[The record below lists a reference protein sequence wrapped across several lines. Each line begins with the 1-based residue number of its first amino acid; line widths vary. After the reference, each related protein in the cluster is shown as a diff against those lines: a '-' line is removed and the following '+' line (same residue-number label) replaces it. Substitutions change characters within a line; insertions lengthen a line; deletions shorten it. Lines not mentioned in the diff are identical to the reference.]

1 MESDEFNSLKKRMF
15 ENYLEPATTKN
26 LNQKVINEKE
36 ASINQY
42 RNSITSP
49 ITLIDEEA
57 FSTQEKEAQFKAH

>member
-1 MESDEFNSLKKRMF
+1 MESDEFNSKKRRSF
-15 ENYLEPATTKN
+15 LHS
-26 LNQKVINEKE
+26 QKVINEKE

>member
-1 MESDEFNSLKKRMF
+1 MESDEFNSKKRMF
-15 ENYLEPATTKN
+15 ENYLEPATKKN

>member
-15 ENYLEPATTKN
+15 ENYLEPGTTKN